1 MFGQLRM
8 IFTLIII
15 MGIAGA
21 GMYVFKLRA
30 DNATLKANQLQ
41 LEQSIE
47 SQNKVLEQQKVDFD
61 AIMDANKQMNILV
74 NNLKEDMRNL
84 DKRFNKKN
92 RDIGKIATKKP
103 TLVEKIINN
112 ASERAK
118 RCVEIASGAPLT
130 EAEIN
135 ATKKSE
141 INPECPAL
149 ANPNYEP
156 YAVQP

>member
-1 MFGQLRM
+1 MKFSIRQNRSVIIRFRRQPFSQTNIHFQQNSTVVFDINNLDSNYTNGFLTRS
-8 IFTLIII
+8 TLINI
-15 MGIAGA
+15 
-21 GMYVFKLRA
+21 
-30 DNATLKANQLQ
+30 NALFLLPKIFFRNNCSLLK
-41 LEQSIE
+41 
-47 SQNKVLEQQKVDFD
+47 DFWKKTN
-61 AIMDANKQMNILV
+61 AI
-74 NNLKEDMRNL
+74 
-84 DKRFNKKN
+84 
-92 RDIGKIATKKP
+92 
-103 TLVEKIINN
+103 
-112 ASERAK
+112 ERAK